1 MIGAFKTE
9 EENWVNKKW
18 RPVMGW
24 VYMIVNVTDFVVF
37 PILWSILQA
46 VHSGQV
52 TNQWDPLTLKGAG
65 LFHIAMGAI
74 LGVSAWSR
82 GQEKIAG
89 VSAPV
94 PQTKSFDEPYIGEPS
109 FKKPTQPPH
118 PTI

>member
-9 EENWVNKKW
+9 EDNWVNRKW

-24 VYMIVNVTDFVVF
+24 VYMVVNIVDFVVF

-46 VHSGQV
+46 VQGGQV

-89 VSAPV
+89 VAPTT
-94 PQTKSFDEPYIGEPS
+94 PSTKTIEEPYISDPPI
-109 FKKPTQPPH
+109 KRPTQPPH